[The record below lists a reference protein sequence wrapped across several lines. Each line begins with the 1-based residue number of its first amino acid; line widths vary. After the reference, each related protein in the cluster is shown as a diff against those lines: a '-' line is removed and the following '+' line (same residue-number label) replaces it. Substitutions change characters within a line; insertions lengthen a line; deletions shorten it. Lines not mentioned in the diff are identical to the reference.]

1 MDNLETALNF
11 TEEFL
16 SSFPDHALKPG
27 ALYLDGWINY
37 SMGNYVKSEEFF
49 GVLARENGDPLS
61 IKAQYLR
68 GKSLRNLKRSD
79 EAADIFRKIQK
90 RYPESSFADD
100 ALFEY
105 ADILKEKGN
114 HKNAALVYFNV
125 WDTYPG
131 STLAEQSLYKRAET
145 YFSAEMYR
153 MAKNAFRDYRVQYPV
168 SGLVDASLYWEG
180 VASQKLE
187 EDRIA
192 VNLWEGIIDQ
202 HRKSAFRPDAMR
214 GTAEAYVIFGEYP
227 RALDM
232 YSVLIEEYPVYA
244 ESINAVLRREEIR
257 YLVFGFSKR
266 EAELTARISKEGG
279 ARTAAG
285 RVAMI
290 ELARLYIY
298 EEEQKIERAYQ
309 ILSQVKQQ
317 EDAETSAE
325 AGVLLG
331 EYYYKQNEMEKA
343 GREFFLASLQNPD
356 DEDLMAYAIYRA
368 AHSMKAAGKSSEVRE
383 LVQRLQDNFP
393 SSSWSDEGQK
403 LLEELD
409 E

>member
-1 MDNLETALNF
+1 
-11 TEEFL
+11 
-16 SSFPDHALKPG
+16 
-27 ALYLDGWINY
+27 
-37 SMGNYVKSEEFF
+37 
-49 GVLARENGDPLS
+49 
-61 IKAQYLR
+61 
-68 GKSLRNLKRSD
+68 
-79 EAADIFRKIQK
+79 
-90 RYPESSFADD
+90 
-100 ALFEY
+100 
-105 ADILKEKGN
+105 
-114 HKNAALVYFNV
+114 
-125 WDTYPG
+125 
-131 STLAEQSLYKRAET
+131 
-145 YFSAEMYR
+145 
-153 MAKNAFRDYRVQYPV
+153 
-168 SGLVDASLYWEG
+168 
-180 VASQKLE
+180 
-187 EDRIA
+187 
-192 VNLWEGIIDQ
+192 
-202 HRKSAFRPDAMR
+202 MR
-214 GTAEAYVIFGEYP
+214 GTAESYVIFGEYP

-244 ESINAVLRREEIR
+244 ESINADLRREEIR
-257 YLVFGFSKR
+257 YLVFGFGKR

-285 RVAMI
+285 RAAMI

-298 EEEQKIERAYQ
+298 EEERKIERAYQ

-317 EDAETSAE
+317 EDVVTSAE

-331 EYYYKQNEMEKA
+331 EYYYKQGEMEKA

-368 AHSMKAAGKSSEVRE
+368 AHSMKEAGKSSEVRE